1 MSKIQKQVCDIRAGK
16 GMSVAQS
23 NEHLRIASKG
33 AYESNVAGTL
43 DPTRSALNFEVRK
56 GGLIKDV
63 DPSKSIPRRIK
74 EILSEGISRHLFP
87 VCTGIYV
94 RHRSV
99 LLRAD
104 SARLFRRVHIG
115 DYVYGDRALFL
126 DYSI

>member
-43 DPTRSALNFEVRK
+43 DPTRSALNFEIGK
-56 GGLIKDV
+56 GEEVKDV

-74 EILSEGISRHLFP
+74 DMLSERGITDAH
-87 VCTGIYV
+87 
-94 RHRSV
+94 
-99 LLRAD
+99 
-104 SARLFRRVHIG
+104 
-115 DYVYGDRALFL
+115 
-126 DYSI
+126 